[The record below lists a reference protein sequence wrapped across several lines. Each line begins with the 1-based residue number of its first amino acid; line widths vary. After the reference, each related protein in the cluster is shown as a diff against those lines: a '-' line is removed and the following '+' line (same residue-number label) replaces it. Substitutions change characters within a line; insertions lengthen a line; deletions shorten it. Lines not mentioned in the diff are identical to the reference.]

1 MTEPLR
7 VEVEVLH
14 LSKLSADGMK
24 ALVTKVGDLSNRV
37 YTFSLGLVDAEEI
50 MHWLSAHP
58 ESEDPIILE
67 IEPRLLIPV
76 IQSWSAAH
84 EPVSPTTRN

>member
-1 MTEPLR
+1 MSST

-14 LSKLSADGMK
+14 LSKLTRDGMK
-24 ALVTKVGDLSNRV
+24 VLCTRVEDLSNRV
-37 YTFSLGLVDAEEI
+37 YTFSLGLVDAEDV

-58 ESEDPIILE
+58 ESEEPILLE

-76 IQSWSAAH
+76 IPSWSNAH
-84 EPVSPTTRN
+84 EPVSPTTRT